1 MSIDNPQILSH
12 YFKKLKK
19 KHQITIVFIDPINTE
34 LNEKYVTLIN
44 ENLINEDTPIFGLDR
59 GILKTYSSILITKF
73 NTKPLIIGYIT
84 STFFNEGE
92 EREFGP
98 YKFNLY
104 IDYIELDERFRG
116 MGLCY
121 PLFNNLISNLKNIE
135 KINNI
140 YLSNAAGLAGCSCYV
155 KSGVDNN
162 YSLMY
167 EDLNE
172 DKIKDMSYITPPNP
186 VKDFCKNEY
195 SNLSTNFYFIKEA
208 LGGSSKRKKT
218 KTKKTKKTKK
228 NKYKRTKRKRK
239 RKKKRT

>member
-12 YFKKLKK
+12 TFKKLKK
-19 KHQITIVFIDPINTE
+19 KHQITIVFIDPINTK
-34 LNEKYVTLIN
+34 LNEKYGTLIN
-44 ENLINEDTPIFGLDR
+44 EYLINEDNPIFGLDQ

-140 YLSNAAGLAGCSCYV
+140 YLSNAAGVAGCSCYV

-167 EDLNE
+167 EDLTNAT
-172 DKIKDMSYITPPNP
+172 IKDMSSIKPPNP
-186 VKDFCKNEY
+186 VKDFCINED

-208 LGGSSKRKKT
+208 LGGSSKRKRKKT
-218 KTKKTKKTKK
+218 KTKKTKK

-239 RKKKRT
+239 KKRT